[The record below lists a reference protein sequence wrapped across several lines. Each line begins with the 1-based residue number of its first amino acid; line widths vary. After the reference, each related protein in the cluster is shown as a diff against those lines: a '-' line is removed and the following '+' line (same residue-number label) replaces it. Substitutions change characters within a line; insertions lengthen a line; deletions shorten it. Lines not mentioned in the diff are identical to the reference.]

1 MLVVI
6 AILMIWTNQCA
17 GGAFVC
23 FHPAC
28 YMPLSSSSLLL
39 KRSSFHRL
47 NKNTRGVQK
56 IVHGLLP
63 QMGSLCDAMT
73 GSRAMRQLYGAVA
86 VNEAVVQNAPRFRPS
101 CVETRLRV

>member
-23 FHPAC
+23 FHPDC
-28 YMPLSSSSLLL
+28 YMPLSSSSLLPE
-39 KRSSFHRL
+39 RSSFHRL

-63 QMGSLCDAMT
+63 QMTILWDATM
-73 GSRAMRQLYGAVA
+73 GPRVHHRLVVA
-86 VNEAVVQNAPRFRPS
+86 VNEVAVQSAR
-101 CVETRLRV
+101 

>member
-23 FHPAC
+23 FHPDC
-28 YMPLSSSSLLL
+28 YMSLSSSSLLL
-39 KRSSFHRL
+39 ERSSFHRL

-63 QMGSLCDAMT
+63 QMTILWDATM
-73 GSRAMRQLYGAVA
+73 GPRVHQRGLAAMNEVA
-86 VNEAVVQNAPRFRPS
+86 VQSARWVGP
-101 CVETRLRV
+101 

>member
-23 FHPAC
+23 FHPDC
-28 YMPLSSSSLLL
+28 YTSLSSSSLLPE
-39 KRSSFHRL
+39 RSSFHRL

-63 QMGSLCDAMT
+63 QMTIPWDATM
-73 GSRAMRQLYGAVA
+73 GPRVRQRLLVA
-86 VNEAVVQNAPRFRPS
+86 VNEVAVQSARWVRP
-101 CVETRLRV
+101 

>member
-23 FHPAC
+23 FHPDC
-28 YMPLSSSSLLL
+28 YMSLSSSSLLL
-39 KRSSFHRL
+39 ERSSFHRL

-63 QMGSLCDAMT
+63 QMTILWDATM
-73 GSRAMRQLYGAVA
+73 GPRVHQCGLVA
-86 VNEAVVQNAPRFRPS
+86 VNEVAVQSARCVRP
-101 CVETRLRV
+101 

>member
-23 FHPAC
+23 FHPDC
-28 YMPLSSSSLLL
+28 YISLSSSSLLL
-39 KRSSFHRL
+39 ERSSFHRL
-47 NKNTRGVQK
+47 NKITRGVQK

-63 QMGSLCDAMT
+63 QMTNLWDATM
-73 GSRAMRQLYGAVA
+73 GPRVHQRFFVA
-86 VNEAVVQNAPRFRPS
+86 LDEVAVQNARCLRP
-101 CVETRLRV
+101 

>member
-23 FHPAC
+23 FHPDC
-28 YMPLSSSSLLL
+28 YMSLSSSSLLL
-39 KRSSFHRL
+39 ERSSFHRL

-63 QMGSLCDAMT
+63 QMTILMNATMGPRVKHRHVAMNE
-73 GSRAMRQLYGAVA
+73 VA
-86 VNEAVVQNAPRFRPS
+86 VQSARCFHP
-101 CVETRLRV
+101 